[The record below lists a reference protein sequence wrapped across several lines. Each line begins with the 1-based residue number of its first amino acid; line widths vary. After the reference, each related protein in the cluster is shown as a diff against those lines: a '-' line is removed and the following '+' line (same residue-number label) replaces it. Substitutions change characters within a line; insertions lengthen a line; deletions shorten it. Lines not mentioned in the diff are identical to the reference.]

1 MLCLIACHEF
11 LLVFLCLLCLC
22 VTQSKRWRQ
31 RLSILD
37 ILLNSVVNRGY
48 GAIAYR
54 NLNKS
59 LFFFCD
65 TLFSTEYCE
74 VPAIAVL

>member
-22 VTQSKRWRQ
+22 VTQSKIWRQ
-31 RLSILD
+31 RLSVLD

-54 NLNKS
+54 NLNKL
-59 LFFFCD
+59 LFFFA
-65 TLFSTEYCE
+65 LRYF
-74 VPAIAVL
+74 VPNIAVL